1 MMYRHRKRYKARH
14 ADSVYGGK
22 RITDWLES
30 ADRPEGMNQT
40 GKKFFLELKDIDKR
54 MARNNTILY
63 FLLMEYGMQEMRTMM
78 ISTSRVRSLI
88 YKIMVQLKGW
98 KDDDG
103 DEHPGHAVMPEWISV
118 FQKNIDSF
126 SRRADYVFAII
137 KKDLEETE
145 LYPYFREV
153 GFDRLVDFGVRYP
166 KDKDEQARQL
176 KEEIEQWN
184 AEHQDEVDAHMA
196 VMAPQIQARDAHRKK
211 VAEDR
216 AAEKQARRLAKKAE
230 TAEVREIRENNRKYW
245 KQVKKENRDFERY
258 YIN

>member
-1 MMYRHRKRYKARH
+1 MMYRARKKYKARRDKD
-14 ADSVYGGK
+14 AYGRK
-22 RITDWLES
+22 QITDWFECP
-30 ADRPEGMNQT
+30 DRPEGMNQT
-40 GKKFFLELKDIDKR
+40 AKKFFLELKDIDKR

-63 FLLMEYGMQEMRTMM
+63 FLLMEYDMQEMRTMM
-78 ISTSRVRSLI
+78 ISTSRVRALI

-103 DEHPGHAVMPEWISV
+103 TEHQGHAVMPEWIQV
-118 FQKNIDSF
+118 FRKNIDSF
-126 SRRADYVFAII
+126 SRRADYVFTII
-137 KKDLEETE
+137 QKNLEETE

-166 KDKDEQARQL
+166 KDKDDQARQL

-184 AEHQDEVDAHMA
+184 AEHQEEIDAHMA

-216 AAEKQARRLAKKAE
+216 KAEKQAIRLAKKAE

-245 KQVKKENRDFERY
+245 KRVKKENREFEKY
-258 YIN
+258 YT